1 MTESREGEGMSERH
15 TAPRTL
21 ITGGFGFLATW
32 VAAGLVRSGHRVV
45 LVDNRE
51 PEGTPAWLSGLLG
64 DAAVETGRADITER
78 GSLDE
83 FGEVDHVVHA
93 AALLGVNKVR
103 SAPRETLR
111 VNIDGTAVALDYA
124 ARNPRLRRFLL
135 LSTSEVYGSD
145 AKGAEENEWLSVR
158 ADDPRWSYA
167 VSKVT
172 AESMTAAWG
181 TEDDLPFAI
190 VRPFNVYG
198 PYRTGAYAVGVLAA
212 QAVAG
217 QPITVHGDGS
227 QSRAWCHAEDF
238 AAGLIRA
245 LQVPEAVGE
254 AFNIGDD
261 TNDMTVAELAGLT
274 RDLSGTPAGI
284 EHIPHTGPDIQSRK
298 PDLTKART
306 LLGYR
311 PSRDFEAGL
320 RETIE
325 WVRGGGGA
333 LPLRLE
339 RTDWPRWNDQAGAR
353 RP

>member
-1 MTESREGEGMSERH
+1 MSNRH

-32 VAAGLVRSGHRVV
+32 VAAGLVRSGHQVV

-51 PEGTPAWLSGLLG
+51 PEGTPLWLSGLLG
-64 DAAVETGRADITER
+64 EAAVRTGRADITER
-78 GSLDE
+78 GSLDR
-83 FGEVDHVVHA
+83 FGEVDHVIHA

-111 VNIDGTAVALDYA
+111 VNVDGTAVALDYA

-135 LSTSEVYGSD
+135 LSTSEVYGSE
-145 AKGAEENEWLSVR
+145 AKGAEEGEWLSVR
-158 ADDPRWSYA
+158 TDDPRWSYA

-181 TEDDLPFAI
+181 TEDELPFAI

-198 PYRTGAYAVGVLAA
+198 PLRTGAYAVGALAA

-245 LQVPEAVGE
+245 LHAPAAVGQS
-254 AFNIGDD
+254 FNIGDD
-261 TNDMTVAELAGLT
+261 TNDVTVAELATLT
-274 RDLSGTPAGI
+274 CDISGSKAGI
-284 EHIPHTGPDIQSRK
+284 RQIPHTGPDIQSRK

-311 PSRDFEAGL
+311 PRRDFQAGL

-325 WVRGGGGA
+325 WVRGGCGE

-339 RTDWPRWNDQAGAR
+339 RTDWPQWTGDMAGAR
-353 RP
+353 QP

>member
-1 MTESREGEGMSERH
+1 MSKPH
-15 TAPRTL
+15 DSAPRTL

-45 LVDNRE
+45 LVDNRD
-51 PEGTPAWLSGLLG
+51 PEGTPAWLSGVLHE
-64 DAAVETGRADITER
+64 DAVETGRADVTER
-78 GSLDE
+78 GSLDR
-83 FGEVDHVVHA
+83 FGEVDHVIHA
-93 AALLGVNKVR
+93 AALLGVAKVR

-111 VNIDGTAVALDYA
+111 VNVDGTAVALDYA
-124 ARNPRLRRFLL
+124 VRNPRLRRFLL

-145 AKGAEENEWLSVR
+145 AKGAQENEWLSVR

-172 AESMTAAWG
+172 AESMTAARG
-181 TEDDLPFAI
+181 TEDGLPYAI

-198 PYRTGAYAVGVLAA
+198 PLRTGAYAVGVLAA

-245 LQVPEAVGE
+245 LLTPAAVGE
-254 AFNIGDD
+254 AFNVGDD
-261 TNDMTVAELAGLT
+261 TNDVTVSELARLT
-274 RDLSGTPAGI
+274 AELSGTGAPV
-284 EHIPHTGPDIQSRK
+284 EHVPHTGPDIRSRR

-311 PSRDFEAGL
+311 PSRDFESGL

-325 WVRGGGGA
+325 WVRAGSGEM
-333 LPLRLE
+333 PLRLR
-339 RTDWPRWNDQAGAR
+339 RTDWPRHRDETAGAP

>member
-1 MTESREGEGMSERH
+1 MSEQH
-15 TAPRTL
+15 TGPRTL

-32 VAAGLVRSGHRVV
+32 VAAGLIRSGHRVV

-51 PEGTPAWLSGLLG
+51 PEGTPIWLSGLL
-64 DAAVETGRADITER
+64 DDPAVETGRADITER
-78 GSLDE
+78 GSLDQ
-83 FGEVDHVVHA
+83 FGEVEYVVHA

-124 ARNPRLRRFLL
+124 ARMPGLRRFLL

-145 AKGAEENEWLSVR
+145 AKGAEESEWLSVR
-158 ADDPRWSYA
+158 TGDPRWGYA

-172 AESMTAAWG
+172 AESMTVAYG
-181 TEDDLPFAI
+181 TEDKLPFAI

-198 PYRTGAYAVGVLAA
+198 PLRTGAYAVGILAA

-238 AAGLIRA
+238 AAGLIRCLHA
-245 LQVPEAVGE
+245 PDAIGE

-261 TNDMTVAELAGLT
+261 TNDLTVAELARLT
-274 RDLSGTPAGI
+274 SDLSGTKAQI
-284 EHIPHTGPDIQSRK
+284 QQIPHTGPDIQSRK
-298 PDLTKART
+298 PDLTKARK
-306 LLGYR
+306 LLGYE
-311 PSRDFEAGL
+311 PVRDLEAGL

-325 WVRGGGGA
+325 WVRGGSGE

-339 RTDWPRWNDQAGAR
+339 RTDWPQWAADGVGVR
-353 RP
+353 

>member
-1 MTESREGEGMSERH
+1 MSNQH

-32 VAAGLVRSGHRVV
+32 VAAGLVRSGHRVI

-64 DAAVETGRADITER
+64 DSAVETGRADITER
-78 GSLDE
+78 GSLDR
-83 FGEVDHVVHA
+83 FGEADYVVHA

-124 ARNPRLRRFLL
+124 ARNPNVRRFLL

-145 AKGAEENEWLSVR
+145 AKGAEESEWLSVR
-158 ADDPRWSYA
+158 SDDPRWSYA

-181 TEDDLPFAI
+181 TEDGLPFSI

-198 PYRTGAYAVGVLAA
+198 PLRTGAYAVGVLAA

-217 QPITVHGDGS
+217 EPITVHGDGS

-238 AAGLIRA
+238 AAGLIRC
-245 LQVPEAVGE
+245 LHTPEANGE
-254 AFNIGDD
+254 AFNIGDE
-261 TNDMTVAELAGLT
+261 TNDVTVSELARLT
-274 RDLSGTPAGI
+274 RELSGTGTEI
-284 EHIPHTGPDIQSRK
+284 RHIPHTGPDIQSRK
-298 PDLTKART
+298 PDLTKARD

-311 PSRDFEAGL
+311 PVRDFEAGL

-325 WVRGGGGA
+325 WVRGGCGEI
-333 LPLRLE
+333 PLRLE
-339 RTDWPRWNDQAGAR
+339 RTDWPQWTADTAGVR
-353 RP
+353 QP